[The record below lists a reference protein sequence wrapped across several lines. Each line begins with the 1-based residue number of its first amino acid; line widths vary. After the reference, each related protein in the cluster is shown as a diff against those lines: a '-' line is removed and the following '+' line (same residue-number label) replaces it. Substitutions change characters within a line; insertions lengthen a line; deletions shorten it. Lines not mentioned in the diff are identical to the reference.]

1 MSKFVISVNGVFKG
15 KKNFYYVSESSDST
29 GYRFS
34 YDSKDAIVF
43 PSLTEALIFAKE
55 NYMALLTAMANNS
68 AKIVTKSLAVREVVV
83 IQKYIPAHD
92 IDENILNFG
101 VTWDLSEVENEEKDT
116 NAQHEGSD
124 NVAES
129 ESGMAD
135 EMSTDAV

>member
-1 MSKFVISVNGVFKG
+1 MSKFVISVNGVYKG
-15 KKNFYYVSESSDST
+15 KKNFYYVSKSSDST

-43 PSLTEALIFAKE
+43 VSLAEALFFAKE
-55 NYMALLTAMANNS
+55 NYMGLLTAMANNS
-68 AKIVTKSLAVREVVV
+68 AKMVTKSLAVREV

-101 VTWDLSEVENEEKDT
+101 VTWDIVEVENEEKDT
-116 NAQHEGSD
+116 NALDESSN
-124 NVAES
+124 NVVES

-135 EMSTDAV
+135 EMPSDAV